1 MTSRVFVKGAFAGL
15 AICLALQPVVF
26 AQTNRNDGL
35 AINASAQATAKPI
48 LMRVIVP
55 LKAEA
60 VSEEKAV
67 ERLLN
72 HMESVRKQLE
82 SLDAIPESFEFA
94 EPQTSMSAMSMTL
107 ATMLAQGAEAALN
120 GAAFEIPK
128 FFAASSFVA
137 ADWDISRTSV
147 AGVAMMKATLL
158 ARIAASDIDGRLL
171 KQGFTVEQEDEIF
184 ERTKIDLRD
193 PNLNL
198 NKPWDAMSGTS
209 GARVLYVATIPD
221 AERDASLKS
230 AFQTADKIAKQI
242 ATAGGLQLGGVESVT
257 INLFPG
263 VQPQQNEI
271 PKSPT
276 YNSIIGS
283 YNTINEDGYAD
294 VAPLTPWEPTFK
306 SNEIRLENLGKL
318 RQTIELAIRYKIH

>member
-1 MTSRVFVKGAFAGL
+1 MTGRVFLNGTFAGL

-94 EPQTSMSAMSMTL
+94 EPQTSKSAMSMTL
-107 ATMLAQGAEAALN
+107 ATMLLHSAEAALN
-120 GAAFEIPK
+120 GAAFEIPEL
-128 FFAASSFVA
+128 FAASSFVA

-147 AGVAMMKATLL
+147 AGIAMMKATLL
-158 ARIAASDIDGRLL
+158 ARITASDIDGRLL
-171 KQGFTVEQEDEIF
+171 KQGFTLEQEDEIF
-184 ERTKIDLRD
+184 ERTKIDIRD
-193 PNLNL
+193 LNL

-221 AERDASLKS
+221 ADRDASLKS